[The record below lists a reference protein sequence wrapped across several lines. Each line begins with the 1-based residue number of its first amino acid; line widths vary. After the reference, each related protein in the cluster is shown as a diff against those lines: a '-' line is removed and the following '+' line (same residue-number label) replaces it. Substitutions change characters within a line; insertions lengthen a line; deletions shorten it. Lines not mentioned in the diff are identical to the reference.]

1 MKNYLNAYLD
11 DHKEEMLQVLS
22 DFVAIP
28 SVSSDM
34 EKVREALEFALDLG
48 EKMGFRTE
56 TCLDSQVGVIEMGN
70 GEETLG
76 ILSHVDVV
84 PAGDR
89 EDWDSDPYQT
99 VIKDGRIY
107 GRGTV
112 DDKGMIV
119 ASLYAM
125 KAAAEYAAE
134 HNMPIH
140 KKVQLILGT
149 QEEVEW
155 TDMDAYVEHY
165 PLPDYGFSPDGEYP
179 ICNVEKGTADFTLTF
194 DVAEEAEDADAVYV
208 TAVDCGVAKNSVP
221 GKAIA
226 TLSNGETITA
236 MGKAVH
242 SCQPER
248 GVNALFVLC
257 DMLKEK
263 GVAKNKLMTLI
274 DVVTEAFTDVYG
286 RGIDMYDESEYYQ
299 GEFVHRNA
307 FSPTLFHAKDGKAEV
322 NINNRF
328 AYGTKE
334 QDLYDGM
341 AKFAEANGGS
351 VTEWTAMPA
360 VFVSAESP
368 FLKILAEAYE
378 DVSGLK
384 NEFTLAYGGS
394 YAKAMPNVVS
404 WGPLFPGEEDTCHEV
419 NEYIDIKSMMN
430 SAKIFAQS
438 VAGIVLTEESLK

>member
-1 MKNYLNAYLD
+1 MKTYLNAYLD
-11 DHKEEMLQVLS
+11 DRKEEMLQVLS

-28 SVSSDM
+28 SVSSDK
-34 EKVREALEFALDLG
+34 EKVKEALEFALSLG
-48 EKMGFRTE
+48 DKMGFRTE
-56 TCLDSQVGVIEMGN
+56 NCLDGQVGVIEMGD
-70 GEETLG
+70 GEEMMG

-89 EDWDSDPYQT
+89 EDWDSDPYET

-119 ASLYAM
+119 ASLYGM
-125 KAAAEYAAE
+125 KAAADYAKE
-134 HNMPIH
+134 KGLSVH

-155 TDMDAYVEHY
+155 TDMDAYVENY

-179 ICNVEKGTADFTLTF
+179 ICNVEKGTADFTLEF
-194 DVAEEAEDADAVYV
+194 DVADDAAEEGAIYV

-221 GKAIA
+221 GKAVA
-226 TLSNGETITA
+226 TLSNGEKVTA
-236 MGKAVH
+236 LGHAVH

-248 GVNALFVLC
+248 GENALFVLR

-263 GVAKNKLMTLI
+263 GVAENKLMTLI
-274 DVVTEAFTDVYG
+274 DVITDAFADVYG
-286 RGIDMYDESEYYQ
+286 KAIGMYDESEYYK

-307 FSPTLFHAKDGKAEV
+307 FAPTLFHAEDGKACI

-328 AYGTKE
+328 AYGTQE
-334 QDLYDGM
+334 QDLYEGM
-341 AKFAEANGGS
+341 VKFAENYGGT
-351 VTEWTAMPA
+351 VTEWHSMPA

-378 DVSGLK
+378 DVSGLQ

-419 NEYIDIKSMMN
+419 NEYIDIKSMMD

-438 VAGIVLTEESLK
+438 VAGIVLTKNSLK